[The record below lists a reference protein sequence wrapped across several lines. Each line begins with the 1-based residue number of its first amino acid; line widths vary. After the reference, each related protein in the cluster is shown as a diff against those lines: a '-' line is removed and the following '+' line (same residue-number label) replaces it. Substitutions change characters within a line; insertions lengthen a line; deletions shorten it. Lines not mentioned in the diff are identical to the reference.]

1 MFKSCPFFRNSTQS
15 HNTHGKKRS
24 ISAKLW
30 KTILLNY
37 TTFMKYTRKKS
48 LPFTPHTSLSTDI
61 YCVYNHD
68 FVYCIAYRRTRFP
81 YCRKRR
87 EKTIKMAGYWD
98 QIGTRLLVHI
108 IQNKIGKNFLDIH
121 MQNVQNE
128 QDFLDILYACCPRSI
143 AYYHTLS
150 GYTRVIL

>member
-1 MFKSCPFFRNSTQS
+1 M
-15 HNTHGKKRS
+15 KKLIIHR
-24 ISAKLW
+24 

-48 LPFTPHTSLSTDI
+48 LPFTPHTSLSTEI
-61 YCVYNHD
+61 YCVYTHD

-121 MQNVQNE
+121 MQSMYKMSKISWTYYMPVVQE
-128 QDFLDILYACCPRSI
+128 VLPIIIP
-143 AYYHTLS
+143 
-150 GYTRVIL
+150 